1 MYIYI
6 YTYPLNHK
14 TLGPG
19 FDRSFAFPKK
29 QHDIQQDMRDPFNSP
44 VDIENADHRSPIE
57 LTRPDVMSPHTDYM
71 LGNGDSGPSI
81 SSSDYLVRHQNHRAS
96 IPNNSSGEELNTRF
110 LDPEITEL
118 YSRSRFQEDEI
129 VILQK
134 QIAHACLRELELLN
148 EKHILERK
156 LSELRLAIDEKED
169 DAISGALKE
178 LTQKKNHLEENRR
191 LVNDIKIAEEE
202 VYKFTSSLISL
213 LAEYNIRPPL
223 LNASTLTSGAKHLYQ
238 NMEWKIRS
246 LNKMQGSKHQYP
258 QQPSNQHVEPVFD
271 KTGFIHD
278 YDLMD
283 PRETVGPSGAYFED
297 NTGDGGNLR
306 SNADL
311 QFYMLNAQDNHE
323 YSLDGEFPFPGI
335 NDFQI
340 AGEARPG
347 CTLRACGFPTN
358 GTTLCI
364 FQWVRYRENGTRES
378 IEGATVP
385 DYVVTADDVDTLLA
399 VDCTPM
405 DDNGRQGELVRVF
418 ANNQNKITCDP
429 DMQRDIDS
437 YTSAGRATF
446 NVLLLVDSS
455 DDWELTNLILRR
467 TGYQIKVRQTEA
479 VLFEEKYSSDLHIKV
494 PYGFSNQFVLVTSS
508 GTNLPFSTGG
518 TSQPSSTEN
527 DVRLRDI
534 VVLTMRIFQSKAVD
548 GKRKGKA

>member
-1 MYIYI
+1 MTRIAHRTSPIGNGKPVVLQHSYVS
-6 YTYPLNHK
+6 K
-14 TLGPG
+14 T
-19 FDRSFAFPKK
+19 SIAKIATA
-29 QHDIQQDMRDPFNSP
+29 HDIQQDMRDPFNSP

-71 LGNGDSGPSI
+71 LGNGDSGRRYRAPIIWSGI
-81 SSSDYLVRHQNHRAS
+81 KITGHLFPIIQAGRTQYPFLGSRNH
-96 IPNNSSGEELNTRF
+96 
-110 LDPEITEL
+110 
-118 YSRSRFQEDEI
+118 DEI

-246 LNKMQGSKHQYP
+246 LNGSKHQYT

-271 KTGFIHD
+271 KTDFIHD

-479 VLFEEKYSSDLHIKV
+479 VLFEEKYSPDLHIKV
-494 PYGFSNQFVLVTSS
+494 PNGFSNQFVLVTSS